1 MSPSII
7 DQISKQNKYLFDLSN
22 NIHTQYKDQTQL
34 KNTKISYQFEQI
46 SVLNQYN
53 NYLFWGYLITSI
65 FLIAFLFVGSKSND
79 TSIGVKIGII
89 IVVLI
94 FPFIITP
101 FEIIVY
107 NIYQYFLAMLLGNAY
122 VRPDY

>member
-1 MSPSII
+1 MTHPTIY
-7 DQISKQNKYLFDLSN
+7 QQNQYLRDLSN
-22 NIHTQYKDQTQL
+22 NIHTQYTDKAHLQH
-34 KNTKISYQFEQI
+34 TKISYQFEQI

-53 NYLFWGYLITSI
+53 YYLFYGYIITSI
-65 FLIAFLFVGSKSND
+65 FLIAFLFVGSKAND

-101 FEIIVY
+101 FEIVVY